1 MSTASRS
8 FNDADEVRTPPNA
21 QIDVVQVGDA
31 KVARF
36 TMQPGWRWSLS
47 VKPIAGTDTCQAAHT
62 GAVVSGNMHVVHSDG
77 TELELGPGDAYR
89 IEPVTMPGSS
99 GPEVFVGYELD
110 AGTAATY
117 ATPADGRP
125 A

>member
-1 MSTASRS
+1 M
-8 FNDADEVRTPPNA
+8 
-21 QIDVVQVGDA
+21 VQVGDA

-62 GAVVSGNMHVVHSDG
+62 GAVVYGNMHVEHSDG

-89 IEPVTMPGSS
+89 IKRVTMPGSS
-99 GPEVFVGYELD
+99 GPEVFVGYEFD